1 MPVLHLKNRE
11 ITSKLP
17 AFVMGIVNATPD
29 SFYKGSRGG
38 IERALELVES
48 GADILDI
55 GGESTRPGF
64 TEISVEEEL
73 NRVIP
78 LIKEIRKNSD
88 VVISVDTRKSEVA
101 KQGYDNGA
109 DIINDVSCFKS
120 DSNMLDVIEE
130 LKLPVVVMHGWGLS
144 EDNCF
149 GKDKIVKVV
158 KNFFEEKVSLLI
170 NHGISSEKIILDPG
184 IGFGKSFEE
193 NVELIKHTDL
203 LKYQNSLFL
212 MALSR
217 KRCIGQITGTEI
229 EGRMVGTV
237 SADLISVI
245 KGAQIVRVH
254 DVKETIESLKIMK
267 YLF

>member
-101 KQGYDNGA
+101 KQAYDNGA

-120 DSNMLDVIEE
+120 DSNMLDLIEE

-149 GKDKIVKVV
+149 GKDKIVRVV
-158 KNFFEEKVSLLI
+158 KNFFEEKLRTINLGSETELYLMLPESIRYDVQAFNNEGFEKERQKSLDNYKLVSFWWPL
-170 NHGISSEKIILDPG
+170 
-184 IGFGKSFEE
+184 
-193 NVELIKHTDL
+193 
-203 LKYQNSLFL
+203 
-212 MALSR
+212 
-217 KRCIGQITGTEI
+217 
-229 EGRMVGTV
+229 
-237 SADLISVI
+237 
-245 KGAQIVRVH
+245 
-254 DVKETIESLKIMK
+254 
-267 YLF
+267 

>member
-1 MPVLHLKNRE
+1 MPVLHLKNKD
-11 ITSKLP
+11 ITTQLP
-17 AFVMGIVNATPD
+17 AFIMGIVNATPD
-29 SFYKGSRGG
+29 SFFSKSRGG
-38 IERALELVES
+38 IERAMTLIDN

-73 NRVIP
+73 SRVIP

-101 KQGYDNGA
+101 KQAYENGA
-109 DIINDVSCFKS
+109 DIINDVSAFES
-120 DSNMLDVIEE
+120 DEKMLEVISE
-130 LKLPVVVMHGWGLS
+130 LKLPVILMHGWQLS
-144 EDNCF
+144 EDNIF
-149 GKDKIVKVV
+149 GKEKIVDEVNSFFDKKIALLNSIGIEN
-158 KNFFEEKVSLLI
+158 KN
-170 NHGISSEKIILDPG
+170 IILDPG

-193 NVELIKHTDL
+193 NVELIKNCNL
-203 LKYQNSLFL
+203 LKANDFQLL

-217 KRCIGQITGTEI
+217 KRCIGQITDTTI
-229 EGRMVGTV
+229 EERMVGTIC
-237 SADLISVI
+237 ADLFSVI

-254 DVKETIESLKIMK
+254 DVKETLDSLKIMK